1 MVVWAL
7 SGLSL
12 KGDRQLPLS
21 KSQPSRMISGDEHSG
36 SLFRLTLETQTLT
49 KATHTQVVRKRA
61 SGNLVWDWG
70 RSGLSAQIVGLPFLP
85 PAPLPH
91 HSVTSMQFRLLPGHM
106 GPSTE
111 VRQEG
116 RPMSI
121 YSVHKKCV
129 FAHTLTCTYTVLN
142 PRRWEFALPL
152 WQAYPN
158 ILITK

>member
-36 SLFRLTLETQTLT
+36 SLFRLTLEPQTLT

-61 SGNLVWDWG
+61 SGNPVWEGMIWVVCT
-70 RSGLSAQIVGLPFLP
+70 RGLPFLP

-91 HSVTSMQFRLLPGHM
+91 HSMTSMQFRLLPGHM

-121 YSVHKKCV
+121 YGVHKKCM
-129 FAHTLTCTYTVLN
+129 FAHILTCTYTVLN
-142 PRRWEFALPL
+142 PRCWEFALPL